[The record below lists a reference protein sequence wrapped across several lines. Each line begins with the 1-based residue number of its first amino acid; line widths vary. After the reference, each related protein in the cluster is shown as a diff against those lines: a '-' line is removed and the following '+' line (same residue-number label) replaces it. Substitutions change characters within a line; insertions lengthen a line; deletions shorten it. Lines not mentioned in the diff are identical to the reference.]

1 MVKKT
6 EKPIYPPYPTTEL
19 LKHWISELTDYSP
32 QQIESILERIEQKEA
47 IKSQ

>member
-1 MVKKT
+1 MVKKA
-6 EKPIYPPYPTTEL
+6 EKSIYPLHPTTKL

-32 QQIESILERIEQKEA
+32 QQIESILEIIEQKEA